1 MLDKSK
7 IVVYI
12 IDVNQKKQTGDRT
25 DGYLKTN
32 HQATKTS

>member
-25 DGYLKTN
+25 DGYPNLPKPN
-32 HQATKTS
+32 FPSN